1 MRLRK
6 DAEVLDPR
14 IERELSELEAGFGA
28 ELRELRAAPRPEFTA
43 ELDARAAA
51 GFGGGASAADGIG
64 RTWERIRSAPL
75 RRQLLPLAASGLVA
89 IVIATAIVASVGEEQ
104 GGGSDGAVV
113 SQSAP
118 ASGGATGGG
127 AEARPE
133 VAAPTPSVSNQVS
146 RFDRD
151 ASAPDEGALAEK
163 QTGDTGPFASGERH
177 RFKETSAQL
186 TLGTEAGQ
194 VQRVADDVFGVVG
207 RYDGIVLSSSV
218 EDGAA
223 GVAGATFEILIPSP
237 RLGDALGD
245 LSQIAE
251 VRSRQESSLDIT
263 APVVTVGEHL
273 RDARAEVEG
282 LLKQLANADTDEERA
297 AVKQQLDFQRS
308 RVAALRSRLS
318 SLQRRANLSR
328 VSLEVVT
335 GDAATFPG
343 TGSDE
348 WTLGDALH
356 DAGRIL
362 AMAAG
367 VTLIGLAVLAPIA
380 LLALLAWLIGRS
392 WIRQSRERAL
402 SE

>member
-1 MRLRK
+1 MRLRR
-6 DAEVLDPR
+6 DTEVLDPQ
-14 IERELSELEAGFGA
+14 IERELAELEAEFGA
-28 ELRELRAAPRPEFTA
+28 ELKQLRAEPRPEFA
-43 ELDARAAA
+43 ADLDARAAA
-51 GFGGGASAADGIG
+51 GFGGGRASAARKLGQAWD
-64 RTWERIRSAPL
+64 RFRSAPL
-75 RRQLLPLAASGLVA
+75 RRQLMPAAASGLVA
-89 IVIATAIVASVGEEQ
+89 VVAATAIVASRGGNDETTIQTVAQPSAGGAAATQEALPAPSVEEQ
-104 GGGSDGAVV
+104 AGRLDEA
-113 SQSAP
+113 AP
-118 ASGGATGGG
+118 SGGA
-127 AEARPE
+127 
-133 VAAPTPSVSNQVS
+133 
-146 RFDRD
+146 
-151 ASAPDEGALAEK
+151 GALAEK
-163 QTGDTGPFASGERH
+163 QATGSDDTGPFASGERH

-186 TLGTEAGQ
+186 TLGTEAEQ
-194 VQRVADDVFGVVG
+194 VQQVADDVFGVVG

-218 EDGAA
+218 QDGPE
-223 GVAGATFEILIPSP
+223 GDAGATFEILIPGP
-237 RLGDALGD
+237 RLSDALGD

-297 AVKQQLDFQRS
+297 SVEQQLRFQRS
-308 RVAALRSRLS
+308 RVAALRARLS
-318 SLQRRANLSR
+318 SLHRRANLSR

-343 TGSDE
+343 TVDDE

-362 AMAAG
+362 AVAAG

-380 LLALLAWLIGRS
+380 LLALMAWLIGRS